1 MSLATLVKPGDTV
14 RLAKIETE
22 RDAGLSR
29 KQVAE
34 QLEELAGQLAELQ
47 ELLYA
52 ARQHSFLIILQ
63 GMDTSGKDGT
73 IKHVMSGVNPQGCRV
88 EAFKVPS
95 EQELAHDF
103 LWRVHQVTPA
113 RGMMTIFNRSH
124 YEDVVAARVHR
135 LVPASVWERRCDH
148 INDFERMLADHR
160 AIILKFFLHISRE
173 EQAERLLAR
182 EQDPKKAWKLAAADW
197 QDRELWD
204 DYMRAY
210 ERRHHAHGDHPRALA
225 HRPRGQEVVSQ
236 SRRRAG
242 HQRNPRRVSPRV
254 DGGVDR
260 PGQGQARGTGGPARG
275 ARSRREGRGQR
286 TK

>member
-1 MSLATLVKPGDTV
+1 MKPGDTL

-22 RDAGLSR
+22 REAGLSR

-52 ARQHSFLIILQ
+52 ARQHSFLIIPQ

-88 EAFKVPS
+88 EAFKIPT

-135 LVPASVWERRCDH
+135 LVPASIWERRYDH

-160 AIILKFFLHISRE
+160 AIILKFFLHISRK
-173 EQAERLLAR
+173 EQAERLLAS
-182 EQDPKKAWKLAAADW
+182 EQDPKKAWKLAAAGPA
-197 QDRELWD
+197 RYGHLH
-204 DYMRAY
+204 
-210 ERRHHAHGDHPRALA
+210 RRPDHPLQRI
-225 HRPRGQEVVSQ
+225 HDPPRPRRPGGARGHTRSPAHARGRQHSGLAPGAGCRCSRSRAAGS
-236 SRRRAG
+236 SRRRG
-242 HQRNPRRVSPRV
+242 TRRV
-254 DGGVDR
+254 
-260 PGQGQARGTGGPARG
+260 GQRGTRSHGGCG
-275 ARSRREGRGQR
+275 GCGQLVSRPE
-286 TK
+286 